1 MVKITFRSA
10 SFRWYS
16 VVLLILFQ
24 KRKCFFFPTYGEVAF
39 VRSVVLARR
48 DFEELLVVASKIV
61 MALHHCISSSE
72 DA

>member
-16 VVLLILFQ
+16 VVLLILLQ
-24 KRKCFFFPTYGEVAF
+24 KRNFFFLTYGEVAF

>member
-1 MVKITFRSA
+1 L
-10 SFRWYS
+10 
-16 VVLLILFQ
+16 VLGGVANPFS
-24 KRKCFFFPTYGEVAF
+24 KEEMFFFLTYGEVAF